1 MAWLRL
7 SFLFWLALYA
17 LSLAQP
23 ADAADAHVAVAR
35 LRGTINPAAASY
47 VERALATAEES
58 GAVLFVLQLD
68 TPGGLDTSMRQIIQ
82 RILASPVPVAVYVA
96 PPGARAASAGMYITI
111 SAHVAAMAP
120 NTNIGSATPVAMGQG
135 GEQVMSDDMRNKAVN
150 DAVAYARSLALSRER
165 NADWVE
171 QAVREAVNA
180 PAEEALRLG
189 VIDYVA
195 PDLPS
200 LLRAIDGKRVSTVRG
215 PVDLYVADLPTR
227 SIDMQPHEG
236 LLHAITDPTIAY
248 LLLSLGSL
256 ALIYEL
262 ANPGAIV
269 PGVVGGICLLLALYA
284 LGTLPVNLAGV
295 LLIVFAMLLFVLELV
310 TPSHGALTVGAI
322 ISFVLGSM
330 LLYNTPEGATYLAI
344 APQAIIL
351 VTIFLA
357 LFFGVVLGTVVKS
370 HRRRAVTGREGLIGA
385 HGEVREALDP
395 DGMVFVQG
403 ELWSATSVGDPIPVG
418 TTVEVVGVEG
428 LRLYVK
434 PAVVRVGPYPG
445 AAGSPTG

>member
-120 NTNIGSATPVAMGQG
+120 NTNIGSATPVAIGQG

-351 VTIFLA
+351 VTVFLA

-434 PAVVRVGPYPG
+434 PAAVRVGPSPG
-445 AAGSPTG
+445 TAGSPSR

>member
-7 SFLFWLALYA
+7 SFLLWLALYA

-295 LLIVFAMLLFVLELV
+295 LLIVFAMLLFVLELI

-351 VTIFLA
+351 VTVFLA